1 MMYYQAS
8 DHSGQL
14 GLNPPEQT
22 LGTSAEH
29 TSEPTHTVGER
40 AGVAEHQT
48 LLKVDRGDMNFL
60 ALPGCL
66 EDSKAGPRGKR

>member
-14 GLNPPEQT
+14 ELNPPEQT
-22 LGTSAEH
+22 LGTSAAH
-29 TSEPTHTVGER
+29 TSEPAHTVGER

-48 LLKVDRGDMNFL
+48 LLKVDCGDMHLL
-60 ALPGCL
+60 ALLGCL
-66 EDSKAGPRGKR
+66 